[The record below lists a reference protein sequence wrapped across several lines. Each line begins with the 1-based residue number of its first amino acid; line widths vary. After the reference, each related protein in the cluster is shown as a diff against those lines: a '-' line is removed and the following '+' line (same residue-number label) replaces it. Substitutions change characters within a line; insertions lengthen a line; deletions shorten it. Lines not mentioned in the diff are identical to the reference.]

1 MAPPKPTSPP
11 NPAFASASAAAPASD
26 KKKVTP
32 IQVAFL
38 VERYLA
44 DNGFAAAL
52 AAFRSDAAH
61 LFAKTNSKMATP
73 KGLLPLADILHD
85 YISLKETRLAVD
97 SAMQGM
103 SSLVSAYYGSASST
117 ALVAAQAQPS
127 SPPLVPPFFVCPT
140 ASYSPPH
147 PYVSMPPPHT
157 GTSFLLCSMHPT
169 CSTLCILLCFCFA
182 GMHSNLFD
190 YFIHC
195 TSIRFA
201 LSRRI
206 FSRFQL
212 LMPDCICRL
221 ELTLPF
227 HLQA

>member
-103 SSLVSAYYGSASST
+103 SSLVSAYYSSASST
-117 ALVAAQAQPS
+117 SLVAAQAQPS

-140 ASYSPPH
+140 ASSSPPH

-157 GTSFLLCSMHPT
+157 GASFLLCFFLFAASSYSVRCTTPVRPYAF
-169 CSTLCILLCFCFA
+169 CSVFILRGCIIICSIISSTVPQLDLRFHAEYFLDSNCLCLIA
-182 GMHSNLFD
+182 SVG
-190 YFIHC
+190 
-195 TSIRFA
+195 
-201 LSRRI
+201 
-206 FSRFQL
+206 
-212 LMPDCICRL
+212 
-221 ELTLPF
+221 
-227 HLQA
+227 